1 VVAAMAPWNSVDL
14 LKCLAKARLRFN
26 GDVQNMLPFGR
37 VGVLGMAPSDNK
49 SPESPDHLS
58 DTPHLAAALE
68 SDRFKQFLDHMPF
81 AVAVSQLGDT
91 ETITY
96 ANLGFERLIG
106 EPAGSILGQTWQILP
121 GIATG
126 AGSEQSL
133 QEAVVGGE
141 DYLGVFRIEKEPQ
154 PVSVDAWS
162 NIILSEAGDPTYR
175 LVALADIKER
185 APTHQ
190 EKLAEQLQAKD
201 ILLRELQHRVKN
213 NLQMITAL
221 IRIEARNFRGNPAK
235 EPFDRL
241 AGRIES
247 LSLLYR
253 SMAESR
259 VDDSIDLG
267 VYLSQIASSV
277 MLAHAVEGIRL
288 DLKVDT
294 WPVSINV
301 AMPTGLV
308 VNELLTNSLKHAFTG
323 REGGTIT
330 LHSLV
335 DETGCR
341 VIVADDG
348 VGLQA
353 DAVWPVPGKMTAL
366 IVQSLKQNAGAELDI
381 WSKPDDGMRATIRF
395 SRADAAPENSDPA
408 S

>member
-1 VVAAMAPWNSVDL
+1 MIPKDTESAA
-14 LKCLAKARLRFN
+14 
-26 GDVQNMLPFGR
+26 
-37 VGVLGMAPSDNK
+37 
-49 SPESPDHLS
+49 SPDQLS
-58 DTPHLAAALE
+58 ETPHLASALE

-81 AVAVSQLGDT
+81 AVAVSELT
-91 ETITY
+91 PVETITY
-96 ANLGFERLIG
+96 VNLAFERITG
-106 EPAGSILGQTWQILP
+106 EISGSIVGQTWEILP
-121 GIATG
+121 GAATG
-126 AGSEQSL
+126 AGNETSL
-133 QEAVVGGE
+133 QEAVVGQE
-141 DYLGVFRIEKEPQ
+141 DYLGVFTIERSQQ

-162 NIILSEAGDPTYR
+162 NVILNDAGSPTYR
-175 LVALADIKER
+175 LVALADIR
-185 APTHQ
+185 DRVSTDQ
-190 EKLAEQLQAKD
+190 EKLEEQLQAKD

-221 IRIEARNFRGNPAK
+221 IRLEARNLRGNLAK

-253 SMAESR
+253 SMSESR

-277 MLAHAVEGIRL
+277 MSAHAVEGIRL

-294 WPVSINV
+294 WPVSVNI

-323 REGGTIT
+323 REGGTIV

-335 DETGCR
+335 NDTGCK

-348 VGLQA
+348 VGLQPGT
-353 DAVWPVPGKMTAL
+353 VWPVPGKMTAL
-366 IVQSLKQNAGAELDI
+366 IVRSLKQNAGADLQI
-381 WSKPDDGMRATIRF
+381 TSTPHNGMRATIIF
-395 SRADAAPENSDPA
+395 SRADAAPESHDTA
-408 S
+408 E

>member
-1 VVAAMAPWNSVDL
+1 MAPND
-14 LKCLAKARLRFN
+14 
-26 GDVQNMLPFGR
+26 DELPQG
-37 VGVLGMAPSDNK
+37 
-49 SPESPDHLS
+49 PDHLS
-58 DTPHLAAALE
+58 ETPHLASALE

-81 AVAVSQLGDT
+81 AVAVSQLGPV

-106 EPAGSILGQTWQILP
+106 KPAGSILGQTWRILP
-121 GIATG
+121 GTATG
-126 AGSEQSL
+126 AGSEQPL
-133 QEAVVGGE
+133 QEAVVGEE

-162 NIILSEAGDPTYR
+162 NIILSDAGNPTYR
-175 LVALADIKER
+175 LVALADVRER
-185 APTHQ
+185 SPTDQ
-190 EKLAEQLQAKD
+190 EKLAEQLLAKD

-221 IRIEARNFRGNPAK
+221 IRIEARNLRGNPAK

-308 VNELLTNSLKHAFTG
+308 VNELLTNSLKHAFTS

-366 IVQSLKQNAGAELDI
+366 IVQSLKQNAGAELSI
-381 WSKPDDGMRATIRF
+381 QSKPDGGMRATIIF
-395 SRADAAPENSDPA
+395 SRADAAPENADPA
-408 S
+408 A

>member
-1 VVAAMAPWNSVDL
+1 MNPDS
-14 LKCLAKARLRFN
+14 
-26 GDVQNMLPFGR
+26 
-37 VGVLGMAPSDNK
+37 PSG
-49 SPESPDHLS
+49 SESAEHLS
-58 DTPHLAAALE
+58 ETPHLAEALE

-81 AVAVSQLGDT
+81 AVAVSQLAPT

-96 ANLGFERLIG
+96 ANLGFERLMR
-106 EPAGSILGQTWQILP
+106 EPASAVLGKTWDVLS
-121 GIATG
+121 GVGVG
-126 AGSEQSL
+126 AAEDKTLSDAITS
-133 QEAVVGGE
+133 AD
-141 DYLGVFRIEKEPQ
+141 DYLGVFRIGNDGEAI
-154 PVSVDAWS
+154 SVDAWS
-162 NIILSEAGDPTYR
+162 NIILNEEGAPTYR
-175 LVALADIKER
+175 LVALANIGDR
-185 APTHQ
+185 ASTDQ
-190 EKLAEQLQAKD
+190 EKLEQQVQAKD

-221 IRIEARNFRGNPAK
+221 IRLEARNLRGNPAK

-241 AGRIES
+241 AGRIDS

-253 SMAESR
+253 SMAESP

-277 MLAHAVEGIRL
+277 MQAHAVEGIRL
-288 DLKVDT
+288 DLKVDA

-335 DETGCR
+335 TQTGCN

-348 VGLQA
+348 RGLPEGA
-353 DAVWPVPGKMTAL
+353 RWPVPGKMTAL
-366 IVQSLKQNAGAELDI
+366 IVQSLKQNAGAVLSIE
-381 WSKPDDGMRATIRF
+381 SAPDSGMRATITF
-395 SRADAAPENSDPA
+395 SRADAAPEGHGA
-408 S
+408 AG